1 MIPMGAVRQRVRKWE
16 SSMRKVKRRGE
27 RMRSTLIRLP
37 RRLRQDVA
45 VGLVAA
51 AVFSGLAACHAG
63 GTRSSAHGS
72 ASTAGALDGKVP
84 SNVEI
89 CNLLPAGEFEE
100 HAGAQV
106 ERFELSH
113 APHDTYPSLLCTIDY
128 DRAVQ
133 SDFDFL
139 SVRYGKASH
148 DGSSSL
154 EQEVSQSSG
163 NSKVRSFSVQELEGE
178 GVSYYEDQG
187 AYAALWEFP
196 DGRGLGVLLS
206 IRSTVSRDSVEDPRE
221 FLEWFVGRVALRV
234 SELAASPVQGS
245 TSYPT

>member
-1 MIPMGAVRQRVRKWE
+1 
-16 SSMRKVKRRGE
+16 
-27 RMRSTLIRLP
+27 MRSTLIRLP

-100 HAGAQV
+100 RAGAQV

-163 NSKVRSFSVQELEGE
+163 NSKIRVRTRPFGSFRMEGGWVCCCRYGVRSVVIRLRIRESFSSGLWA
-178 GVSYYEDQG
+178 VS
-187 AYAALWEFP
+187 P
-196 DGRGLGVLLS
+196 
-206 IRSTVSRDSVEDPRE
+206 
-221 FLEWFVGRVALRV
+221 
-234 SELAASPVQGS
+234 
-245 TSYPT
+245 

>member
-1 MIPMGAVRQRVRKWE
+1 
-16 SSMRKVKRRGE
+16 
-27 RMRSTLIRLP
+27 MRSTLIRLP

-113 APHDTYPSLLCTIDY
+113 APHDT
-128 DRAVQ
+128 
-133 SDFDFL
+133 
-139 SVRYGKASH
+139 
-148 DGSSSL
+148 
-154 EQEVSQSSG
+154 
-163 NSKVRSFSVQELEGE
+163 
-178 GVSYYEDQG
+178 
-187 AYAALWEFP
+187 
-196 DGRGLGVLLS
+196 
-206 IRSTVSRDSVEDPRE
+206 
-221 FLEWFVGRVALRV
+221 
-234 SELAASPVQGS
+234 SP
-245 TSYPT
+245 

>member
-1 MIPMGAVRQRVRKWE
+1 MTKVTIVSTFRRPVLVTTKKSGDGPRLCRMGMLPIGMLRVVRLRRRCRSTPTWGLWNMIPMGAVRQRVRKWE

-100 HAGAQV
+100 HAGAQ
-106 ERFELSH
+106 
-113 APHDTYPSLLCTIDY
+113 
-128 DRAVQ
+128 RAV
-133 SDFDFL
+133 
-139 SVRYGKASH
+139 
-148 DGSSSL
+148 
-154 EQEVSQSSG
+154 
-163 NSKVRSFSVQELEGE
+163 
-178 GVSYYEDQG
+178 
-187 AYAALWEFP
+187 
-196 DGRGLGVLLS
+196 
-206 IRSTVSRDSVEDPRE
+206 
-221 FLEWFVGRVALRV
+221 
-234 SELAASPVQGS
+234 
-245 TSYPT
+245 